1 MGAHKNRTN
10 NATDSHKL
18 DRDEAIVMS
27 THNIFF
33 LYGTGIDCFF
43 VFFNYH
49 PFSTVSVILIY
60 PTNLALLNAK
70 VHCYLF
76 VSRTLEWTYVVGIY
90 EDTSYGILGFAEV
103 TRRAEL
109 TGLCIAKEFKVKRYY
124 KTEEEKYI
132 ELYDIID
139 QLDDFNNTEGTV
151 NLIISLFKN

>member
-1 MGAHKNRTN
+1 MLTRIEPTMRLILINLTKRPQHLYPLWNWNRLF
-10 NATDSHKL
+10 S
-18 DRDEAIVMS
+18 
-27 THNIFF
+27 
-33 LYGTGIDCFF
+33 
-43 VFFNYH
+43 FNYH
-49 PFSTVSVILIY
+49 PFSTVSLILIY
-60 PTNLALLNAK
+60 PTNLAILNAK

-151 NLIISLFKN
+151 ILIISLFKN